1 MGKYVGD
8 SLKSTPKFT
17 NEELNYNGYKPEP
30 GAGEK
35 GEALFLNG
43 NDKRISKRYWH
54 LNKFNVVGMIS
65 HKKSLI
71 TIFGYKHKIQNFIKK
86 FDIFHKKNFNS
97 LRFWFIG
104 ICDKIANFESKL
116 H

>member
-1 MGKYVGD
+1 MVGKYVGD

-54 LNKFNVVGMIS
+54 LNKFNVIAS
-65 HKKSLI
+65 
-71 TIFGYKHKIQNFIKK
+71 
-86 FDIFHKKNFNS
+86 
-97 LRFWFIG
+97 
-104 ICDKIANFESKL
+104 DKISVQRNLTDVRRDSCKEKAQKYVIENLPNSRFVF
-116 H
+116 